1 MASTLSG
8 GDRKDRTMSRNT
20 VRDIQRMKK
29 SGTPITMITAYDYTA
44 ARLIDEVGVPM
55 ILVGDSIGQTTLGYE
70 NTIPVTV
77 DDIVSATA
85 AVMRG
90 NRNSFVV
97 ADMPFMSYQAS
108 TEDALRTAGR
118 LIKEGG
124 AQAVKLEGGVAVAES
139 VRAITSA
146 GIAGMGHLGLTPQSV
161 NQLGGYRVQGRD
173 ADGAQQIIQDA
184 LALQEAGAFSI
195 VLELVPTE
203 LAAEITEMLEIP
215 TIGIGAGVECD
226 GQVQVFHDIMGLS
239 LDFTPRHA
247 KKYAQV
253 GDVIIDAL
261 GRYVDEVEK
270 REFPTDDESVQS
282 ARPQTKSNVTEL
294 DVASGN

>member
-1 MASTLSG
+1 
-8 GDRKDRTMSRNT
+8 MSRNT

-253 GDVIIDAL
+253 GDVLIDAL

-270 REFPTDDESVQS
+270 REFPTDAESVQS

>member
-1 MASTLSG
+1 
-8 GDRKDRTMSRNT
+8 MSRNT
-20 VRDIQRMKK
+20 IRDILRMKK
-29 SGTPITMITAYDYTA
+29 SGTSITMITAYDYTA
-44 ARLIDEVGVPM
+44 ARLIDEVGVPL

-85 AVMRG
+85 AVIRG
-90 NRNSFVV
+90 NRKSFVV

-118 LIKEGG
+118 LLKEGG
-124 AQAVKLEGGVAVAES
+124 AQAVKLEGGAPVVES
-139 VRAITSA
+139 VRAITDA
-146 GIAGMGHLGLTPQSV
+146 GIACMGHLGLTPQSV

-173 ADGAQQIIQDA
+173 EDGARQMVQDA
-184 LALQEAGAFSI
+184 LALQNAGAFSI

-203 LAAEITEMLEIP
+203 LAAEITEALGIP
-215 TIGIGAGVECD
+215 TIGIGAGPECD

-247 KKYAQV
+247 RKFARV

-261 GRYVDEVEK
+261 GRYMDEVEK
-270 REFPTDDESVQS
+270 GEFPTEAESVRPS
-282 ARPQTKSNVTEL
+282 RPNGRPQSKGNVTEL

>member
-1 MASTLSG
+1 
-8 GDRKDRTMSRNT
+8 
-20 VRDIQRMKK
+20 
-29 SGTPITMITAYDYTA
+29 MITAYDYTA
-44 ARLIDEVGVPM
+44 ARLIDEAGLPL

-85 AVMRG
+85 AVIRG
-90 NRNSFVV
+90 NRNALVV

-108 TEDALRTAGR
+108 TADALRTAGR
-118 LIKEGG
+118 LIKEGS
-124 AQAVKLEGGVAVAES
+124 AQAVKLEGGAPIIKS
-139 VRAITSA
+139 VRAITDA
-146 GIAGMGHLGLTPQSV
+146 GIACMGHLGLTPQSV

-173 ADGAQQIIQDA
+173 EDGARQIVQDA
-184 LALQEAGAFSI
+184 LALQDAGTFSV

-203 LAAEITEMLEIP
+203 LAAEITEALDIP
-215 TIGIGAGVECD
+215 TIGIGAGPECD

-247 KKYAQV
+247 KKYARV

-261 GRYVDEVEK
+261 GRYMNEVEK
-270 REFPTDDESVQS
+270 GEFPTDAESVRS
-282 ARPQTKSNVTEL
+282 SHRQTSGTVTEL
-294 DVASGN
+294 DVATGN

>member
-1 MASTLSG
+1 
-8 GDRKDRTMSRNT
+8 MSRNT
-20 VRDIQRMKK
+20 IRDIQRMKK

-44 ARLIDEVGVPM
+44 ARLIDEVGFPL

-85 AVMRG
+85 AVIRG
-90 NRNSFVV
+90 NRKSFVV

-108 TEDALRTAGR
+108 KEDALRTAGR
-118 LIKEGG
+118 LLKEGG
-124 AQAVKLEGGVAVAES
+124 AQAVKLEGGAPVIET
-139 VRAITSA
+139 VRAITDA
-146 GIAGMGHLGLTPQSV
+146 GIACMGHLGLTPQSV

-173 ADGAQQIIQDA
+173 EDDARQMIQDA
-184 LALQEAGAFSI
+184 LALQDAGAFSV

-203 LAAEITEMLEIP
+203 LAAEITEALDIP
-215 TIGIGAGVECD
+215 TIGIGAGPECD

-247 KKYAQV
+247 RKYAQV

-261 GRYVDEVEK
+261 GRYMDDVEK
-270 REFPTDDESVQS
+270 GEFPTEAESVRPS
-282 ARPQTKSNVTEL
+282 PSNGRPQSKGNVTEL

>member
-1 MASTLSG
+1 
-8 GDRKDRTMSRNT
+8 MSRNT

-270 REFPTDDESVQS
+270 REFPTDAESVQS

>member
-1 MASTLSG
+1 
-8 GDRKDRTMSRNT
+8 MSRNT
-20 VRDIQRMKK
+20 IRDIQRMKK

-44 ARLIDEVGVPM
+44 ARLIDEAGLPM
-55 ILVGDSIGQTTLGYE
+55 ILVGDSMGQTTLGYE

-85 AVMRG
+85 AVIRG
-90 NRNSFVV
+90 NRNALVV

-108 TEDALRTAGR
+108 TADALRTAGR
-118 LIKEGG
+118 LIKEGS
-124 AQAVKLEGGVAVAES
+124 AQAVKLEGGAPIIES
-139 VRAITSA
+139 VRAITDA
-146 GIAGMGHLGLTPQSV
+146 GIACMGHLGLTPQSV

-173 ADGAQQIIQDA
+173 EEGARQIVQDA
-184 LALQEAGAFSI
+184 LALQDAGTFSV

-203 LAAEITEMLEIP
+203 LAAEITEALDIP
-215 TIGIGAGVECD
+215 TIGIGAGPECD

-261 GRYVDEVEK
+261 GRYMGEVEK
-270 REFPTDDESVQS
+270 GEFPTDADSVRS
-282 ARPQTKSNVTEL
+282 SHRQTSGKVTEL
-294 DVASGN
+294 DVATGN

>member
-1 MASTLSG
+1 
-8 GDRKDRTMSRNT
+8 MSRNT
-20 VRDIQRMKK
+20 IRDIQRMKK

-44 ARLIDEVGVPM
+44 ARLIDEAGLPM
-55 ILVGDSIGQTTLGYE
+55 ILVGDSMGQTTLGYE

-85 AVMRG
+85 AVIRG
-90 NRNSFVV
+90 NRNALVV

-108 TEDALRTAGR
+108 TADALRTAGR
-118 LIKEGG
+118 LIKEGS
-124 AQAVKLEGGVAVAES
+124 AQAVKLEGGAPIIES
-139 VRAITSA
+139 VRAITDA
-146 GIAGMGHLGLTPQSV
+146 GIACMGHLGLTPQSV

-173 ADGAQQIIQDA
+173 EEGARQIVQDA
-184 LALQEAGAFSI
+184 LALQDAGTFSV

-203 LAAEITEMLEIP
+203 LAAEITEALDIP
-215 TIGIGAGVECD
+215 TIGIGAGPECD

-247 KKYAQV
+247 KKYARV

-261 GRYVDEVEK
+261 GRYMDEVEK
-270 REFPTDDESVQS
+270 GEFPTDAESVRS
-282 ARPQTKSNVTEL
+282 SHRQTSGKVTEL
-294 DVASGN
+294 DVATGN

>member
-8 GDRKDRTMSRNT
+8 GDRKGRTMSRNT
-20 VRDIQRMKK
+20 IRDIQRMKK

-44 ARLIDEVGVPM
+44 GRLIDEAGIPM
-55 ILVGDSIGQTTLGYE
+55 ILVGDSMGQTTLGYE
-70 NTIPVTV
+70 STIPVTV
-77 DDIVSATA
+77 HDIVSATG
-85 AVMRG
+85 AVIRG
-90 NRNSFVV
+90 NRNALVV

-108 TEDALRTAGR
+108 TTDALRTAGR

-124 AQAVKLEGGVAVAES
+124 AQSVKIEGGAPIIES
-139 VRAITSA
+139 VRAITDA
-146 GIAGMGHLGLTPQSV
+146 GIACMGHLGLTPQSV

-173 ADGAQQIIQDA
+173 EAGARQIIQDA
-184 LALQEAGAFSI
+184 LALQDAGAFSV

-203 LAAEITEMLEIP
+203 LASEITEMLDIP
-215 TIGIGAGVECD
+215 TIGIGAGPECD

-239 LDFTPRHA
+239 LDFIPRHA
-247 KKYAQV
+247 KKYARI

-270 REFPTDDESVQS
+270 REFPTDAESVRS
-282 ARPQTKSNVTEL
+282 SSPQTSGKVTEL